1 MGIEFKQCADVAMF
15 GYKHDLIKRKTGFL
29 DAFEG
34 IAIRRCF
41 GERAVIDK
49 GGRDRAVP
57 QIDNRGEMVI
67 VN

>member
-1 MGIEFKQCADVAMF
+1 MF

-34 IAIRRCF
+34 IAIRRFF

-57 QIDNRGEMVI
+57 QSITVVRWYSSTEVKKTP
-67 VN
+67 